1 MIQKVASR
9 PRIPL
14 FTCMV
19 AFAGPPVGWDAF
31 SVENSDILW
40 FAAQTNQKPGQE
52 TGQAGVEGATDA
64 MHCWT
69 LVSTPKFAV
78 MEIGSTTMQ
87 SEDGAFRPQEN
98 GYLNGADGPSQALF
112 DEFKRILS
120 LNKAGGGQLPSPVYM
135 QGQRWGSALPQP
147 TPLNE
152 APLEEICGVRY
163 DPSPMVLG
171 GGVGGSG
178 GQEFYC
184 DPSIGLWYGG
194 DFCSS
199 RSPGIEAAVLSGVS
213 AAKSIQGAGG
223 AGLTAA

>member
-112 DEFKRILS
+112 DEFNRIVS